1 MVNIWLRSLTRT
13 WAHRQTQEDGG
24 RGEQIGIACDAAVF
38 SLCLL
43 NCTKGERHGGVGG
56 AEGESSA
63 SGVVCI
69 LILQVHPSW
78 EG

>member
-24 RGEQIGIACDAAVF
+24 RGEQIGIACDGAVF

-43 NCTKGERHGGVGG
+43 NCTKGEHHGVGG
-56 AEGESSA
+56 GMLRKSHLHLVWSA
-63 SGVVCI
+63 Y
-69 LILQVHPSW
+69 
-78 EG
+78 